1 MLVDDALAL
10 LRNEPQLTPKIAA
23 HVHALLQ
30 RCPRFVLD
38 DNVTRTV
45 MHLGLGDNPAHLVDM
60 LEFARMPYPVMW
72 VEYLNAPRQEV
83 IAHYEIIV
91 DSSQPAR
98 VGWLLEQGE
107 DSRTGRATVFW
118 KHASGKHA
126 ETASAQL
133 YWDFRSGVVNPAT
146 TGTRAQTARCSVKE
160 HALTQHSAG
169 FRWRNQPR
177 EFEAYVDTLLKF
189 WFEPAHLWLDLYLE
203 AESLKRADVFEQMLA
218 MGGKDVGSESLPILA
233 ALLLLNSRN
242 ATEATPSDLKKLNR
256 ARTKSHKPPFMEHR
270 TVSMRIPAGRQRAL
284 ERVGIKT
291 GAKMPLH
298 LCRGHFKRRK
308 RASGEYDLIWWN
320 AHLRG
325 DPAVGTVKRNVHLK
339 TPPQ

>member
-1 MLVDDALAL
+1 MLIDDVLTL
-10 LRNEPQLTPKIAA
+10 LTHEPQLNPRIAA
-23 HVHALLQ
+23 QTHTMLTH
-30 RCPRFVLD
+30 CPRFVLD

-45 MHLGLGDNPAHLVDM
+45 IHLGLGDNPAHLIDM

-83 IAHYEIIV
+83 VAHYQIIV
-91 DSSQPAR
+91 DDSQPSR

-107 DSRTGRATVFW
+107 DPRTGRATVFW
-118 KHASGKHA
+118 KHARGQHA
-126 ETASAQL
+126 ETAAAQL
-133 YWDFRSGVVNPAT
+133 YWDFRQGVTNPAT
-146 TGTRAQTARCSVKE
+146 TGTREQTARTAVKA

-189 WFEPAHLWLDLYLE
+189 WFEPAHLWIDLYSE
-203 AESLKRADVFEQMLA
+203 AESLGRTDVTEQMLA
-218 MGGKDVGSESLPILA
+218 MGGKDVGSESLPILST
-233 ALLLLNSRN
+233 LLLLNSRN
-242 ATEATPSDLKKLNR
+242 ATEMTPSDLHKLNR
-256 ARTKSHKPPFMEHR
+256 ARTKAKKPSFIDYR

-284 ERVGIKT
+284 ERAGIKT

-325 DPAVGTVKRNVHLK
+325 DPAHGAVKRQVNLK
-339 TPPQ
+339 P